1 MRYTRDKSID
11 RLIVLHKGK
20 ISSKV
25 KELRKRHKTSILMSL
40 EMVLKNVE
48 GKSWNVL
55 SEKTNEM
62 YEVNQLKSNC
72 DCQINCY
79 DCQSCIHCYS
89 CSCIDSTIKWN
100 MCKHIHLVCRFKFQ
114 K

>member
-25 KELRKRHKTSILMSL
+25 KELRKRHKTSTFMFLK
-40 EMVLKNVE
+40 MVLENVD
-48 GKSWNVL
+48 GNSWNVL
-55 SEKTNEM
+55 SGKTNAI
-62 YEVNQLKSNC
+62 YEVNNLKSNC

-79 DCQSCIHCYS
+79 DCQSCMH
-89 CSCIDSTIKWN
+89 
-100 MCKHIHLVCRFKFQ
+100 
-114 K
+114 